1 MLLYLLCSYLSLL
14 FCFVFITV
22 VLKCVC
28 RCECVYVFVKLVLLL
43 IYNLEFLVLNAI
55 LKFYLEANF

>member
-28 RCECVYVFVKLVLLL
+28 RCVCVFVKLVLLL
-43 IYNLEFLVLNAI
+43 VYNLEFLVLNAI

>member
-1 MLLYLLCSYLSLL
+1 MYA
-14 FCFVFITV
+14 FVN
-22 VLKCVC
+22 
-28 RCECVYVFVKLVLLL
+28 LVLLL